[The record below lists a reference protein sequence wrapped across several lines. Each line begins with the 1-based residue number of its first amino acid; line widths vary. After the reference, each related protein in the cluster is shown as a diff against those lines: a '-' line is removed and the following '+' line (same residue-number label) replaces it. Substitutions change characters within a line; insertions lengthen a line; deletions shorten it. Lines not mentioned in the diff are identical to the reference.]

1 MSRSDEHTDP
11 RTAPGLDQHLDDPV
25 DESRRRFMLGSA
37 LLVSFSMFPGV
48 NALAQE
54 VIADE
59 GAAVHIGKATQALA
73 GSLKT
78 NPYLDSW
85 IKIDRAGKVTV
96 YTGKVELG
104 TGVRTALLQIAAE
117 ELAMAPGLITF
128 LTADTG
134 ASPDEGLTAGSHTI
148 ADSGSAL
155 LNASAQVRA
164 LLVEAAAKRFGIQS
178 NLLGTR
184 DSVIKAPD
192 GRSMTYGE
200 AVGFVDLHRM
210 AAPVSPLKDPATFS
224 VIGTSLPRV
233 DIPRKVTGGVS
244 YVQDM
249 LMPGMVHARVV
260 MPPVYEARLLRTNTP
275 EILKMPGVLK
285 VVQNGSM
292 LAVVAKGEWQA
303 VQAQRAL
310 AAGSEWSAGRALPDP
325 ATVHSDLRKLCTE
338 HIEIANTH
346 RASGAAV
353 KTLGATYTK
362 RYMMHGSIGPSC
374 AVGLFKDGAMTV
386 WTHSQGVY
394 PLRDGLAEMLSMP
407 KDTIR
412 CIHVEGSGCY
422 GHNGAD
428 DVAAHAALIAREMEG
443 QPVRVQWMREQEHTW
458 DHYTP
463 AMVTEVKASLDAGGN
478 IVDWNYALWSSSHNE
493 RIVNAG
499 RLIPAQLLDRPFAP
513 APSVPMVQPE
523 GGGDRNGIPLY
534 ALPNMQVM
542 NNFSPTMP
550 LHTSAMRSL
559 GAHMNV
565 FSIETFMDELAA
577 AAGADPV
584 AFRLKHMQ
592 DPRARDVIRL
602 AAEKFGWPRAPRKRN
617 HGVGFGFAKY
627 KNLMAYVAV
636 AVEVSVVPET
646 GQVILEHAE
655 AAVDAGQIVNPDGI
669 RNQIEGGVIQSASW
683 TLYEA
688 LQFDTSRI
696 RSFDWSSYPILRFS
710 AAPRSINVHLIDRPG
725 APFLGAAEASMGPTA
740 GALGNALFDATGQ
753 RLRDMPLAGDSLR
766 RRIDA

>member
-1 MSRSDEHTDP
+1 MSVKDEEINE
-11 RTAPGLDQHLDDPV
+11 G
-25 DESRRRFMLGSA
+25 RRRLLLSGA
-37 LLVSFSMFPGV
+37 LVVSFSMFPGV
-48 NALAQE
+48 SAMAQE

-78 NPYLDSW
+78 NPLLDSW

-117 ELAMAPGLITF
+117 ELDMAPALITF

-148 ADSGSAL
+148 ADSGTAL
-155 LNASAQVRA
+155 LNASAQVRG
-164 LLVEAAAKRFGIQS
+164 LLVDAVAKHYGVPGATLRSRNAII
-178 NLLGTR
+178 T
-184 DSVIKAPD
+184 APD

-200 AVGFVDLHRM
+200 AVGLVDLHRP
-210 AAPVSPLKDPATFS
+210 ASAVSPLKNPATFDM
-224 VIGTSLPRV
+224 IGTSLPRV
-233 DIPRKVTGGVS
+233 DIPRKVTGGVA

-260 MPPVYEARLLRTNTP
+260 MPPVYDARLLQTNTP
-275 EILKMPGVLK
+275 AILKMPGVLK
-285 VVQNGSM
+285 VVRNGSM

-310 AAGSEWSAGRALPDP
+310 AAGSQWSEGRALPDP
-325 ATVHSDLRKLCTE
+325 ATVHRDLKVISTE

-346 RASGAAV
+346 NVTSPAV
-353 KTLGATYTK
+353 KTLGAKYTK

-407 KDTIR
+407 KDRIR

-428 DVAAHAALIAREMEG
+428 DVAAHAALIAREMDG

-463 AMVTEVKASLDAGGN
+463 AMVTEVSASLDAGGN
-478 IVDWNYALWSSSHNE
+478 IVDWSYALWSSSHNE

-499 RLIPAQLLDRPFAP
+499 RLIPAQLLENPFVP

-523 GGGDRNGIPLY
+523 GGGDRNAIPLY
-534 ALPNMQVM
+534 ALPNMHVM

-550 LHTSAMRSL
+550 LHSSAMRSL
-559 GAHMNV
+559 GAHMNIYT
-565 FSIETFMDELAA
+565 IETFMDELAA
-577 AAGADPV
+577 AAGTDPV

-592 DPRARDVIRL
+592 DPRARDVIKL
-602 AAEKFGWPRAPRKRN
+602 AAEKFGWPRAARKRN
-617 HGVGFGFAKY
+617 HGVGFAFAKY
-627 KNLMAYVAV
+627 KNLMAYVAI
-636 AVEVSVVPET
+636 AVEISVVPET

-655 AAVDAGQIVNPDGI
+655 AAVDSGQIVNPDGI

-683 TLYEA
+683 TLYEE
-688 LQFDTSRI
+688 LQFDTKRI

-710 AAPRSINVHLIDRPG
+710 AVPRHINVHLIDRPG

-740 GALGNALFDATGQ
+740 GALGNALFDATGR
-753 RLRDMPLAGDSLR
+753 RLRDMPLGGETLR
-766 RRIDA
+766 TKIDA

>member
-1 MSRSDEHTDP
+1 MSGEDKEIND
-11 RTAPGLDQHLDDPV
+11 G
-25 DESRRRFMLGSA
+25 RRRFLLSGA
-37 LLVSFSMFPGV
+37 LVVSFSMLPGV
-48 NALAQE
+48 SAMAQE

-78 NPYLDSW
+78 NPFLDSW

-117 ELAMAPGLITF
+117 ELDMAPSLITF

-155 LNASAQVRA
+155 LNASAQVRG
-164 LLVEAAAKRFGIQS
+164 LLVDAAARHYGVPAATLS
-178 NLLGTR
+178 AR
-184 DSVIKAPD
+184 DAIIKAPD

-200 AVGFVDLHRM
+200 AVGLVDLHRV
-210 AAPVSPLKDPATFS
+210 ASAVSPLKSPATFDM
-224 VIGTSLPRV
+224 IGTSLPRV
-233 DIPRKVTGGVS
+233 DIPRKVTGGVA

-249 LMPGMVHARVV
+249 SMPGMVHARAV
-260 MPPVYEARLLRTNTP
+260 MPPVYEARLLQTNLSA
-275 EILKMPGVLK
+275 ILKMPGVIK
-285 VVQNGSM
+285 VVRNGSL

-310 AAGSEWSAGRALPDP
+310 AAGSQWSEGRALPDP
-325 ATVHSDLRKLCTE
+325 ATVHRDLKVISTE

-346 RASGAAV
+346 AVTGPAV
-353 KTLGATYTK
+353 KTLGAKYTR

-374 AVGLFKDGAMTV
+374 AVGLYQDGAMTI

-407 KDTIR
+407 KEKIR

-428 DVAAHAALIAREMEG
+428 DVAAHAALVAREMEG

-463 AMVTEVKASLDAGGN
+463 AMVTEVSASLDANGS

-499 RLIPAQLLDRPFAP
+499 RLIPAQLLEHPFVP

-523 GGGDRNGIPLY
+523 GGGDRNAIPLY
-534 ALPNMQVM
+534 ALPNVHVM

-550 LHTSAMRSL
+550 LHSSAMRSL

-565 FSIETFMDELAA
+565 FTIETFMDELAA

-584 AFRLKHMQ
+584 AFRLRHLQ

-602 AAEKFGWPRAPRKRN
+602 AAEKFGWPRAARKRN
-617 HGVGFGFAKY
+617 HGVGFAFAKY
-627 KNLMAYVAV
+627 KNLMAYVAL
-636 AVEVSVVPET
+636 AVEISVVPET
-646 GQVILEHAE
+646 GQVLLEHAE
-655 AAVDAGQIVNPDGI
+655 VAVDSGQIVNPDGI

-683 TLYEA
+683 TLYEE
-688 LQFDTSRI
+688 LQFDTTMI

-710 AAPRSINVHLIDRPG
+710 AVPRDINVHLIDRPG

-740 GALGNALFDATGQ
+740 GALGNALFDATGR
-753 RLRDMPLAGDSLR
+753 RLRDMPLGGESLR
-766 RRIDA
+766 RQIDA

>member
-1 MSRSDEHTDP
+1 MSVKE
-11 RTAPGLDQHLDDPV
+11 DDIS
-25 DESRRRFMLGSA
+25 EGRRRFMMSGA
-37 LLVSFSMFPGV
+37 LMVSFSLFPGV
-48 NALAQE
+48 KAMAQE

-59 GAAVHIGKATQALA
+59 GAAVHVAKATETLA

-78 NPYLDSW
+78 NPFLDAW
-85 IKIDRAGKVTV
+85 IKIDAAGKVTV

-117 ELAMAPGLITF
+117 ELDMAPSLITF

-155 LNASAQVRA
+155 LNAAAQVRG
-164 LLVEAAAKRFGIQS
+164 LLVNAAAKRFGVSSGVLKAHNAII
-178 NLLGTR
+178 T
-184 DSVIKAPD
+184 APD
-192 GRSMTYGE
+192 GRTMTYGE
-200 AVGFVDLHRM
+200 AVGTAGLHRM
-210 AAPVSPLKDPATFS
+210 ASPESPLKDPATFAM
-224 VIGTSLPRV
+224 IGTSLPRL
-233 DIPRKVTGGVS
+233 DIPGKVTGGPS

-249 LMPGMVHARVV
+249 SMPDMLHARVV
-260 MPPVYEARLLRTNTP
+260 LPPVYGAELTHTNTP
-275 EILKMPGVLK
+275 DILKIPGV
-285 VVQNGSM
+285 VNVIRNGSM

-303 VQAQRAL
+303 VLAQRAL
-310 AAGSEWSAGRALPDP
+310 AAGSQWSAGRALPDP
-325 ATVHSDLRKLCTE
+325 ATVHRDLKQIATE

-346 RASGAAV
+346 SAAGTAA
-353 KTLGATYTK
+353 KTLSAKYTK
-362 RYMMHGSIGPSC
+362 RYMLHGSIGPSC
-374 AVGLFKDGAMTV
+374 SIAQFKDGNMTV

-394 PLRDGLAEMLSMP
+394 PLRDGLAEMLSLP
-407 KDTIR
+407 KENVR

-428 DVAAHAALIAREMEG
+428 DVAAHAALIARELAG
-443 QPVRVQWMREQEHTW
+443 RPVRVQWMREQEHTW
-458 DHYTP
+458 DHFTP
-463 AMVTEVKASLDAGGN
+463 AMVTEVSASLDASGS
-478 IVDWNYALWSSSHNE
+478 IVGWNYALWSSSHNE

-499 RLIPAQLLDRPFAP
+499 RLVPATMLEKPFVS

-523 GGGDRNGIPLY
+523 GGGDRNAIPLY
-534 ALPNMQVM
+534 TFPNLHVM

-565 FSIETFMDELAA
+565 FTIETFMDELSA

-592 DPRARDVIRL
+592 DPRAREVIQL
-602 AAEKFGWPRAPRKRN
+602 AAAKFDWPRAPRKPN
-617 HGVGFGFAKY
+617 HGVGFAFGKY
-627 KNLMAYVAV
+627 KNLMAYVAM
-636 AVEVSVVPET
+636 AVEISVVRET

-655 AAVDAGQIVNPDGI
+655 VAVDSGQIVNPDGI

-688 LQFDTSRI
+688 LKFDTERI

-710 AAPRSINVHLIDRPG
+710 AVPRSLNVHLINRPG
-725 APFLGAAEASMGPTA
+725 AAFLGAAEASMGPTA
-740 GALGNALFDATGQ
+740 GALGNALFDATGK
-753 RLRDMPLAGDSLR
+753 RLRDMPLGGDSLR
-766 RRIDA
+766 RQIDL

>member
-1 MSRSDEHTDP
+1 MSDQ
-11 RTAPGLDQHLDDPV
+11 TADIDKG
-25 DESRRRFMLGSA
+25 RRRFLTSGA
-37 LLVSFSMFPGV
+37 LVVSFSLFP
-48 NALAQE
+48 AIKAMAQQ

-59 GAAVHIGKATQALA
+59 GAAVHVAKATEALA

-78 NPYLDSW
+78 NPFLDAW
-85 IKIDRAGKVTV
+85 IKIDPAGKVTV

-117 ELAMAPGLITF
+117 ELAMAPSLITF

-134 ASPDEGLTAGSHTI
+134 ASPDEGLTAGSHTM

-155 LNASAQVRA
+155 LNAAAQVRG
-164 LLVEAAAKRFGIQS
+164 LLVDAAAERFGVS
-178 NLLGTR
+178 SSAL
-184 DSVIKAPD
+184 SVHDAIIKAPD
-192 GRSMTYGE
+192 GRTMTYGE
-200 AVGFVDLHRM
+200 AVGAVDLHRM
-210 AAPVSPLKDPATFS
+210 ATPASPLKDPATF
-224 VIGTSLPRV
+224 VTIGTSLPRL
-233 DIPRKVTGGVS
+233 DIPAKVTGGPS

-249 LMPGMVHARVV
+249 FMPDMLHARVV
-260 MPPVYEARLLRTNTP
+260 LPPVYEARLMQTNTSD
-275 EILKMPGVLK
+275 ILEMPGVVK
-285 VVQNGSM
+285 VIRNGSM
-292 LAVVAKGEWQA
+292 LAVVAKNEWQA

-310 AAGSEWSAGRALPDP
+310 AAGCQWSAGRALPDP
-325 ATVHSDLRKLCTE
+325 AAVHRDLQQIATE

-346 RASGAAV
+346 NAAGTAL
-353 KTLGATYTK
+353 KTLSATYTK
-362 RYMMHGSIGPSC
+362 RYMLHGSIGPSC
-374 AVGLFKDGAMTV
+374 SVAQFKDGTMTV

-394 PLRDGLAEMLSMP
+394 PLRDALAEMLSLQ
-407 KDTIR
+407 KDKVR

-428 DVAAHAALIAREMEG
+428 DAAAHAALIAHEMAG
-443 QPVRVQWMREQEHTW
+443 QPVRVQWTREQEHTW

-463 AMVTEVKASLDAGGN
+463 AMVTEVKASLDATGS

-499 RLIPAQLLDRPFAP
+499 RLMPAQLLEKPFVP
-513 APSVPMVQPE
+513 APSAPMVQPE
-523 GGGDRNGIPLY
+523 GGGDRNAIPLY
-534 ALPNMQVM
+534 ALPNMHVM

-565 FSIETFMDELAA
+565 FSIESFMDELSA

-602 AAEKFGWPRAPRKRN
+602 AAEKFGWPRAPRKTN
-617 HGVGFGFAKY
+617 HGVGFAFGKY
-627 KNLMAYVAV
+627 KNLMAYVAI
-636 AVEVSVVPET
+636 AVEISVVRET
-646 GQVILEHAE
+646 GQVILERAE
-655 AAVDAGQIVNPDGI
+655 VAVDSGQIVNPDGI

-683 TLYEA
+683 TLYEE
-688 LQFDTSRI
+688 LKFDTARI

-710 AAPRSINVHLIDRPG
+710 AVPRSLNVHLINRPG

-740 GALGNALFDATGQ
+740 GALGNALFDATGK
-753 RLRDMPLAGDSLR
+753 RLRDMPLGGDNLR
-766 RRIDA
+766 RQSDA

>member
-1 MSRSDEHTDP
+1 MSVKDEEINE
-11 RTAPGLDQHLDDPV
+11 G
-25 DESRRRFMLGSA
+25 RRRFLLSGA
-37 LLVSFSMFPGV
+37 LVVSFSMVPGV
-48 NALAQE
+48 GAMAQE

-59 GAAVHIGKATQALA
+59 GAAVHVGKETQALA

-85 IKIDRAGKVTV
+85 IRIDRAGKVTV

-117 ELAMAPGLITF
+117 ELDMAPSLITF

-155 LNASAQVRA
+155 LNASAQVRG
-164 LLVEAAAKRFGIQS
+164 LLVDAAAQHFGVAGS
-178 NLLGTR
+178 VLSARNA
-184 DSVIKAPD
+184 VIKAPD

-200 AVGFVDLHRM
+200 AVGLVDLHRM
-210 AAPVSPLKDPATFS
+210 ALPVSPLKNPATFA

-244 YVQDM
+244 YVQD
-249 LMPGMVHARVV
+249 LTMPGMLHARVV
-260 MPPVYEARLLRTNTP
+260 MPHVYEARLLQTNTP
-275 EILKMPGVLK
+275 VILKMPGVVK
-285 VVQNGSM
+285 VVRNGSM

-310 AAGSEWSAGRALPDP
+310 AAGSQWTPGRELPDP
-325 ATVHSDLRKLCTE
+325 ATVHRDLKTIATQ

-346 RASGAAV
+346 AAAGAAV
-353 KTLGATYTK
+353 KTLGAKYTK
-362 RYMMHGSIGPSC
+362 RYMLHGSIGPSC
-374 AVGLFKDGAMTV
+374 AVALFKDGAMTV

-407 KDTIR
+407 KDKVR

-428 DVAAHAALIAREMEG
+428 DVAAHAALIAREMDG
-443 QPVRVQWMREQEHTW
+443 QPVRVQWMREQEQTW

-463 AMVTEVKASLDAGGN
+463 AMVTEVSASLDASGS

-499 RLIPAQLLDRPFAP
+499 RLIPAQWLEKPFVP

-523 GGGDRNGIPLY
+523 GGGDRNAIPLY
-534 ALPNMQVM
+534 ALPNLHVV

-565 FSIETFMDELAA
+565 FTIEMFMDELAA
-577 AAGADPV
+577 AAGIDPV

-592 DPRARDVIRL
+592 DPRARDVIQL
-602 AAEKFGWPRAPRKRN
+602 AAAKFGWPRAPRKRN
-617 HGVGFGFAKY
+617 HGVGFAFAKY
-627 KNLMAYVAV
+627 KNLMAYVAI
-636 AVEVSVVPET
+636 AVEVSVVPKT

-655 AAVDAGQIVNPDGI
+655 AAVDSGQIVNPDGI

-683 TLYEA
+683 TLYEQ
-688 LQFDTSRI
+688 LQFDTKGI

-710 AAPRSINVHLIDRPG
+710 AVPRSVNVHLIDQPG

-740 GALGNALFDATGQ
+740 GALGNALFDATGK
-753 RLRDMPLAGDSLR
+753 RLRDLPLAGEGLR
-766 RRIDA
+766 KLIDV

>member
-1 MSRSDEHTDP
+1 MSARTNEPDIEPVFDP
-11 RTAPGLDQHLDDPV
+11 INER
-25 DESRRRFMLGSA
+25 RRRFMLSGA
-37 LLVSFSMFPGV
+37 LVVGFSMFPSES
-48 NALAQE
+48 ALAQE

-85 IKIDRAGKVTV
+85 IKIDQAGKVTV

-117 ELAMAPGLITF
+117 ELDMAPSLITF

-164 LLVEAAAKRFGIQS
+164 LLVEAAARHFDVLGS
-178 NLLGTR
+178 VLLSHDALIRT
-184 DSVIKAPD
+184 PD

-200 AVGFVDLHRM
+200 AVGLIDLHRM
-210 AAPVSPLKDPATFS
+210 ASPVSPLKNPSAFKM
-224 VIGTSLPRV
+224 IGTSLPRV
-233 DIPRKVTGGVS
+233 DVPRKVTGGIA

-249 LMPGMVHARVV
+249 SMPDMVHARVV
-260 MPPVYEARLLRTNTP
+260 MPPVYEARLLQYNGL
-275 EILKMPGVLK
+275 EIQKMPGVIK
-285 VVQNGSM
+285 VVRNGSM

-310 AAGSEWSAGRALPDP
+310 AAGSQWSAGRTLPDP
-325 ATVHSDLRKLCTE
+325 ATVHRDLKVISTE

-346 RASGAAV
+346 DVTSAAA
-353 KTLGATYTK
+353 KTLSARYTK

-374 AVGLFKDGAMTV
+374 AVGLFKDGVMTV

-407 KDTIR
+407 KEKIR
-412 CIHVEGSGCY
+412 CVHVEGSGCY

-428 DVAAHAALIAREMEG
+428 DVAAHAALIALESEG
-443 QPVRVQWMREQEHTW
+443 KPVRVQWMREQEHTW

-463 AMVTEVKASLDAGGN
+463 AMVTEVSASLDANGS
-478 IVDWNYALWSSSHNE
+478 IVEWNYALWSSSHNE

-499 RLIPAQLLDRPFAP
+499 RLTPAQLLENPFVP

-523 GGGDRNGIPLY
+523 GGGDRNAIPLY
-534 ALPNMQVM
+534 KLPNMHVM

-565 FSIETFMDELAA
+565 FTIEAFIDELAA
-577 AAGADPV
+577 AAGADSV
-584 AFRLKHMQ
+584 AFRLEHMQ
-592 DPRARDVIRL
+592 DPRARDVIKL
-602 AAEKFGWPRAPRKRN
+602 AANKFGWPRAPRMRN
-617 HGVGFGFAKY
+617 HGVGFAFAKY
-627 KNLMAYVAV
+627 KNLMAYVAI
-636 AVEVSVVPET
+636 AVEISVVPET
-646 GQVILEHAE
+646 GQVTLEHAE
-655 AAVDAGQIVNPDGI
+655 VAVDSGQIVNPDGI

-683 TLYEA
+683 TLYED
-688 LQFDTSRI
+688 LQFDTKRI

-710 AAPRSINVHLIDRPG
+710 AVPRSVNVHLIDRPG

-740 GALGNALFDATGQ
+740 GALGNALFDATGK
-753 RLRDMPLAGDSLR
+753 RLRDMPLAGESLR
-766 RRIDA
+766 SQINV

>member
-1 MSRSDEHTDP
+1 MSIKDEEINE
-11 RTAPGLDQHLDDPV
+11 G
-25 DESRRRFMLGSA
+25 RRRFMLSGA
-37 LLVSFSMFPGV
+37 LVVSFSMVPGV
-48 NALAQE
+48 SAMAQE

-59 GAAVHIGKATQALA
+59 GAAVHIGKETQTLA

-85 IKIDRAGKVTV
+85 IKIDRTGKVTV

-117 ELAMAPGLITF
+117 ELDMAPSLITF

-155 LNASAQVRA
+155 LNASAQVRG
-164 LLVEAAAKRFGIQS
+164 LLVDAAARHFGIAS
-178 NLLGTR
+178 TVLSARNA
-184 DSVIKAPD
+184 VIKAPD

-200 AVGFVDLHRM
+200 AVGLVDLHRM
-210 AAPVSPLKDPATFS
+210 ASPVSPLKNPATFDM
-224 VIGTSLPRV
+224 IGTSLPRV

-249 LMPGMVHARVV
+249 TMPGMVHARVV
-260 MPPVYEARLLRTNTP
+260 MPPVYEARLLQTDTP
-275 EILKMPGVLK
+275 AILKMPGVLT
-285 VVQNGSM
+285 VIRNGSM

-310 AAGSEWSAGRALPDP
+310 AAASRWTAGRALPDP
-325 ATVHSDLRKLCTE
+325 ATVHRDLKAIATE

-346 RASGAAV
+346 TATGAAV
-353 KTLGATYTK
+353 KTLHATYTK

-374 AVGLFKDGAMTV
+374 AVALFKDGALTV

-394 PLRDGLAEMLSMP
+394 PLRDGLAEMLAMP
-407 KDTIR
+407 KDKVR

-428 DVAAHAALIAREMEG
+428 DVAAHAALIAREMDG

-463 AMVTEVKASLDAGGN
+463 AMVTEVGASLDSGGS

-499 RLIPAQLLDRPFAP
+499 RLIPAQMLEQPFAP

-523 GGGDRNGIPLY
+523 GGGDRNAIPLY
-534 ALPNMQVM
+534 ALPNLHVM

-565 FSIETFMDELAA
+565 FTIETFMDELAA
-577 AAGADPV
+577 AAGSDPV

-592 DPRARDVIRL
+592 DPRARDVIKL
-602 AAEKFGWPRAPRKRN
+602 AAAKFGWPRAPRKRN
-617 HGVGFGFAKY
+617 HGVGFAFAKY
-627 KNLMAYVAV
+627 KNLMAYVAI

-646 GQVILEHAE
+646 GQVVLEHAE
-655 AAVDAGQIVNPDGI
+655 VAVDSGQIVNPDGI

-683 TLYEA
+683 TLYEQ
-688 LQFDTSRI
+688 LQFDTKRI

-710 AAPRSINVHLIDRPG
+710 AVPRSVNVHLIDRPG

-740 GALGNALFDATGQ
+740 GALGNALFDATGK
-753 RLRDMPLAGDSLR
+753 RLRDLPLAGESLR
-766 RRIDA
+766 KLIDV

>member
-1 MSRSDEHTDP
+1 MSVAEDRIDEK
-11 RTAPGLDQHLDDPV
+11 
-25 DESRRRFMLGSA
+25 RRRFLMSGA
-37 LLVSFSMFPGV
+37 LVVSFSMLPGV
-48 NALAQE
+48 SAMAQE

-59 GAAVHIGKATQALA
+59 GAEVHIGRATQALA

-85 IKIDRAGKVTV
+85 IKIDRTGKVTV

-117 ELAMAPGLITF
+117 ELDMAPALIDF

-155 LNASAQVRA
+155 LNASAQVRG
-164 LLVEAAAKRFGIQS
+164 LLVDAAARHFGVAR
-178 NLLGTR
+178 NVLRTH
-184 DSVIKAPD
+184 DAVIEAPD

-200 AVGFVDLHRM
+200 AVGMIDLHRV
-210 AAPVSPLKDPATFS
+210 ASAVSPLKNPASFDM
-224 VIGTSLPRV
+224 IGTSLPRV

-249 LMPGMVHARVV
+249 TMPGMVHARVV
-260 MPPVYEARLLRTNTP
+260 MPPVYEARLMETDTP
-275 EILKMPGVLK
+275 AIMKMPGVIK
-285 VVQNGSM
+285 VIRNGSM

-310 AAGSEWSAGRALPDP
+310 AAESQWSAGRALPDP
-325 ATVHSDLRKLCTE
+325 ATVHRDLKTISTQ
-338 HIEIANTH
+338 HIEIADTH
-346 RASGAAV
+346 GAAGTPA
-353 KTLGATYTK
+353 KTLDARYTR

-374 AVGLFKDGAMTV
+374 AVAMFEHGAMTV

-407 KDTIR
+407 KEKVR

-428 DVAAHAALIAREMEG
+428 DVAAHAALIARELEG

-463 AMVTEVKASLDAGGN
+463 AMVTEVSASLDAGGN

-499 RLIPAQLLDRPFAP
+499 RLIPAQMLEHPFAP
-513 APSVPMVQPE
+513 APSTPMVQPE
-523 GGGDRNGIPLY
+523 GGGDRNAIPLY
-534 ALPNMQVM
+534 TFPNLHVM

-565 FSIETFMDELAA
+565 FTIEMFMDELAA
-577 AAGADPV
+577 AANADPV
-584 AFRLKHMQ
+584 AFRLKHMH
-592 DPRARDVIRL
+592 DPRARDVIAL

-617 HGVGFGFAKY
+617 HGVGFAFAKY
-627 KNLMAYVAV
+627 KNLMAYVAI

-646 GQVILEHAE
+646 GQVVLEHAE
-655 AAVDAGQIVNPDGI
+655 VAVDSGQIVNPDGI
-669 RNQIEGGVIQSASW
+669 RNQIEGGVLQSASW
-683 TLYEA
+683 TLYEE
-688 LQFDTSRI
+688 LQFDTKRI

-710 AAPRSINVHLIDRPG
+710 AVPRAVNVHLIDRPG

-740 GALGNALFDATGQ
+740 GALGNALFDATGK
-753 RLRDMPLAGDSLR
+753 RLRDMPLAGDELR
-766 RRIDA
+766 RRLD

>member
-1 MSRSDEHTDP
+1 MRGRDE
-11 RTAPGLDQHLDDPV
+11 GI
-25 DESRRRFMLGSA
+25 DEGRRRF
-37 LLVSFSMFPGV
+37 LVSGALVVGFSMVPGV
-48 NALAQE
+48 SVMAQE

-59 GAAVHIGKATQALA
+59 GAAVHIGKATQTLA

-78 NPYLDSW
+78 NPFLDSW
-85 IKIDRAGKVTV
+85 IKIDRGGKVTV

-117 ELAMAPGLITF
+117 ELDMAPSLITF

-155 LNASAQVRA
+155 LNASAQVRG
-164 LLVEAAAKRFGIQS
+164 LLLNAAARHFGV
-178 NLLGTR
+178 
-184 DSVIKAPD
+184 DSAALVAHNAIIEAPD
-192 GRSMTYGE
+192 GRSMTYGD
-200 AVGFVDLHRM
+200 AVGLVDLHRP
-210 AAPVSPLKDPATFS
+210 ALAVSPLKNPATFD
-224 VIGTSLPRV
+224 VIGKSLPRV

-260 MPPVYEARLLRTNTP
+260 MPPVYEARLMHTNTP

-285 VVQNGSM
+285 AIRNGSM

-310 AAGSEWSAGRALPDP
+310 AAGSKWTEGRALPNP
-325 ATVHSDLRKLCTE
+325 ATVHRDLKTIATQ
-338 HIEIANTH
+338 HIEITNTH
-346 RASGAAV
+346 TATSPAV
-353 KTLGATYTK
+353 KTLGAKFTK
-362 RYMMHGSIGPSC
+362 RYMLHGSIGPSC
-374 AVGLFKDGAMTV
+374 SVGLFKDGEMTI

-407 KDTIR
+407 KDRIR
-412 CIHVEGSGCY
+412 CVHVEGSGCY

-443 QPVRVQWMREQEHTW
+443 HPVRVQWMREQENTW

-463 AMVTEVKASLDAGGN
+463 AMVTEVSASLDANGS

-499 RLIPAQLLDRPFAP
+499 RLIPAQFLETPFAS

-523 GGGDRNGIPLY
+523 GGGDRNAIPLY
-534 ALPNMQVM
+534 ALPSMHVL

-550 LHTSAMRSL
+550 LNTSAMRSL

-565 FSIETFMDELAA
+565 FSIEMFMDELAA

-592 DPRARDVIRL
+592 DPRARDVIKL
-602 AAEKFGWPRAPRKRN
+602 AAEKFGWPAAPRKRH
-617 HGVGFGFAKY
+617 HGVGFAFAKY
-627 KNLMAYVAV
+627 KNLMAYVAL

-646 GQVILEHAE
+646 GQVVLERAE
-655 AAVDAGQIVNPDGI
+655 VAVDCGQIVNPDGV

-683 TLYEA
+683 TLYEE
-688 LQFDTSRI
+688 LQFDTKRI

-710 AAPRSINVHLIDRPG
+710 AVPKSVNVHLIDRPG
-725 APFLGAAEASMGPTA
+725 TPFLGAAEASMGPTA
-740 GALGNALFDATGQ
+740 AALGNALFDATGK
-753 RLRDMPLAGDSLR
+753 RLRDMPLGGENLR
-766 RRIDA
+766 KLIDI

>member
-1 MSRSDEHTDP
+1 MSVKDEEINE
-11 RTAPGLDQHLDDPV
+11 G
-25 DESRRRFMLGSA
+25 RRRFLLSGA
-37 LLVSFSMFPGV
+37 LVVSFSMVPGV
-48 NALAQE
+48 SAMAQE

-59 GAAVHIGKATQALA
+59 GAAVHIGKATQTLA

-117 ELAMAPGLITF
+117 ELDMAPSLITF

-155 LNASAQVRA
+155 LNASAQVRG
-164 LLVEAAAKRFGIQS
+164 LLVDAAAQQFGV
-178 NLLGTR
+178 
-184 DSVIKAPD
+184 DSAVLSARNAVIKAPD

-200 AVGFVDLHRM
+200 AVGLVDLHRM
-210 AAPVSPLKDPATFS
+210 ASPVSPLKSPATFDM
-224 VIGTSLPRV
+224 IGTSLPRV

-249 LMPGMVHARVV
+249 TMPGMVHARVV
-260 MPPVYEARLLRTNTP
+260 MPPVYEARLLQTNTP
-275 EILKMPGVLK
+275 AIQKMPGVLK
-285 VVQNGSM
+285 VIRNGSM
-292 LAVVAKGEWQA
+292 LAVVARGEWQA

-310 AAGSEWSAGRALPDP
+310 AAGSQWTAGRALPDP
-325 ATVHSDLRKLCTE
+325 ATVHRDLKTISTE

-346 RASGAAV
+346 SAAGTAV
-353 KTLGATYTK
+353 KTLGAKYTK

-374 AVGLFKDGAMTV
+374 SVALFKDGALTV

-394 PLRDGLAEMLSMP
+394 PLRDGLAEMLAMP
-407 KDTIR
+407 KEKIR
-412 CIHVEGSGCY
+412 CVHVEGSGCY

-428 DVAAHAALIAREMEG
+428 DVAAHAALIAREMDG

-463 AMVTEVKASLDAGGN
+463 AMVTEVSASLDAGGS

-499 RLIPAQLLDRPFAP
+499 RLIPAQLLEKPFTP

-523 GGGDRNGIPLY
+523 GGGDRNAIPLY
-534 ALPNMQVM
+534 ALPNMHVM

-559 GAHMNV
+559 GAHMNI
-565 FSIETFMDELAA
+565 FTIETFMDELAA
-577 AAGADPV
+577 AAGTDPV

-592 DPRARDVIRL
+592 DPRARDVIKL
-602 AAEKFGWPRAPRKRN
+602 AAEKFGWPRAARKRN
-617 HGVGFGFAKY
+617 HGVGFAFAKY
-627 KNLMAYVAV
+627 KNLMAYVAI

-646 GQVILEHAE
+646 GQVMLEHAE
-655 AAVDAGQIVNPDGI
+655 VAVDSGQIVNPDGI

-683 TLYEA
+683 TLYEQ
-688 LQFDTSRI
+688 LQFDTQRI

-710 AAPRSINVHLIDRPG
+710 AVPKSINVHLIDRPG

-740 GALGNALFDATGQ
+740 GALGNALFDATGK
-753 RLRDMPLAGDSLR
+753 RLRDLPLAGESLR
-766 RRIDA
+766 KLIDV